1 MYYILFNLC
10 SVFQFHWWPFLLRL
24 AQRLL
29 YFFYESIKSCLIR
42 IRFFWYFLVCFI
54 SKLLRMKTITHDDP
68 SSTFQ
73 TDYHS
78 KEQLLFYVWIEIL
91 FCFDYLKI
99 PTNSFLW
106 VWNNREN
113 MLYLIIFF
121 LILSY
126 FLRTISYASYWECSA
141 LVHLPAERVYLV
153 LADQFLYVFSIFRCF
168 IPFSSPR
175 ANPIL
180 QVCF

>member
-113 MLYLIIFF
+113 MFYLIVFF
-121 LILSY
+121 PHSIL
-126 FLRTISYASYWECSA
+126 FLENHFLCILLRVLCSCSSSRWAGISCIGRSV
-141 LVHLPAERVYLV
+141 LVCCFNLSLFYP
-153 LADQFLYVFSIFRCF
+153 FL
-168 IPFSSPR
+168 
-175 ANPIL
+175 
-180 QVCF
+180 